1 MRCVKEWRRGNLL
14 SLIHGRKKYSIHVA
28 LALYCWNVALG
39 CPCFMGLLPDTQN
52 CGCACA
58 GNAGNVFPV
67 AAGKRSRH
75 ASRHVRY
82 ARAVMH
88 AGIAKKQFPSK
99 SAAGENVPG
108 IPGACATCHFA
119 YLVRGPCGNAFTT
132 TLWRPP
138 RLDALKSALK
148 SKQSPCSKTHQNM
161 TLDLT
166 KISCPRQVINKA
178 CVLHAPTWSMV
189 WYSKAWW

>member
-1 MRCVKEWRRGNLL
+1 MVLL
-14 SLIHGRKKYSIHVA
+14 LIDIENSFTHQPEVCLHFHLTPA
-28 LALYCWNVALG
+28 NPALG
-39 CPCFMGLLPDTQN
+39 HNQESKDIKITYHSTSTYTLMGLLPDTQN

-119 YLVRGPCGNAFTT
+119 YLVRGPCRDQNPAYYLGLDGRLNRRVLYGSFTI
-132 TLWRPP
+132 TLRPCDVYM
-138 RLDALKSALK
+138 RG
-148 SKQSPCSKTHQNM
+148 
-161 TLDLT
+161 
-166 KISCPRQVINKA
+166 
-178 CVLHAPTWSMV
+178 
-189 WYSKAWW
+189 